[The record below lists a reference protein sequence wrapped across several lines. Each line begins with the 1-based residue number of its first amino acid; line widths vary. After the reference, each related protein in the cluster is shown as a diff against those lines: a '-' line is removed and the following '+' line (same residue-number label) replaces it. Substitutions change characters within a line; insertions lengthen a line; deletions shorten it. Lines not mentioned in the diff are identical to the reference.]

1 MKNKTKSERGIQSA
15 SVILASGI
23 SEKRRSLSVSVKKRK
38 LRLTR
43 APRSRNRT
51 SLAPCSHNRTSLAPC
66 SHNRIV
72 AIAWWQSHGRN
83 HRIAF
88 TGSQSHGVELSPVD
102 SEQSALS
109 IGCLIS
115 DSCLISVTSAYPSL
129 RYW

>member
-51 SLAPCSHNRTSLAPC
+51 SLAPCSHNRL
-66 SHNRIV
+66 V

>member
-51 SLAPCSHNRTSLAPC
+51 SLAPCSHNR
-66 SHNRIV
+66 IV
-72 AIAWWQSHGRN
+72 AIAW
-83 HRIAF
+83 
-88 TGSQSHGVELSPVD
+88 SQLHGVELSPVD

-115 DSCLISVTSAYPSL
+115 DTSAYPSL